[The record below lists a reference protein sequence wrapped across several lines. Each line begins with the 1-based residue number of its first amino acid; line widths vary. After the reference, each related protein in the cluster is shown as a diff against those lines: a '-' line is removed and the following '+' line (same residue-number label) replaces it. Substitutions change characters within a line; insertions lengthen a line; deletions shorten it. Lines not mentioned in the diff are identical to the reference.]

1 MNILVV
7 TEKYH
12 VTKIHNDGGARVVKL
27 LSSIPSVKLK
37 IADFSVADELNNG
50 MTHVYPFQ
58 NECRFERRIMNKNY
72 VSNIV
77 EKHSK
82 WSDLIIFIHCSMMFG
97 INKSEFPNTRFVLL
111 PMFTSKSY
119 LQSGESVPRSYIK
132 EENRILNLADKI
144 ITPSNLEKELIMNEG
159 ISKSKIVVIARGVQ
173 PNLNHLTRKV
183 VQDEGL
189 NCVCLGSIKP
199 QKNPVDT
206 VRLFNKIAEQKPN
219 SKLTF
224 IGPVQCETTYA
235 DLLNEIE
242 VSKFSESIIIKPPI
256 KPEILDERLQNFD
269 VHISTSKCETFGRA
283 IVETCVMGI
292 PNIILRPFNAAAE
305 LLQHRIGAHIIENI
319 DEFNENKWLNE
330 FSIEARSLSLLGLN
344 DIFSEDIE
352 RQRIISTITG
362 NYSTVVADF
371 DGTIYH
377 KNSPE
382 LTTRWV
388 QKISEFDCVI
398 ICSARDVFSLISKA
412 EEIGLRYDKIV
423 SYSGAVV
430 TTNHD
435 NHELISK
442 MTKLP
447 ENCDGVYFNNNLIQ
461 GKMRLKSDAK
471 VGEYRIEAYSDGK
484 YYLPW
489 STTKLRGAVLA
500 ISSNPEIGKVVSFGD
515 NVHDLPFIRYFG
527 GELVTSD

>member
-1 MNILVV
+1 M

-50 MTHVYPFQ
+50 VTHVYPIQ
-58 NECRFERRIMNKNY
+58 HECRFERRIMNKEY
-72 VSNIV
+72 ISKIV
-77 EKHSK
+77 EKYSQ
-82 WSDLIIFIHCSMMFG
+82 WSDVIIFVHCSMMFG
-97 INKSEFPNTRFVLL
+97 IDKNKFPNTRFVLL

-119 LQSGESVPRSYIK
+119 LQSGESIPKSYIT
-132 EENRILNLADKI
+132 EENRILNLADQI
-144 ITPSNLEKELIMNEG
+144 ITPSNLEKELIINEG
-159 ISKSKIVVIARGVQ
+159 VSKSKVVVIARGVQ
-173 PNLNHLTRKV
+173 KNLTHHTRKK
-183 VQDEGL
+183 VQEEGL

-206 VRLFNKIAEQKPN
+206 VRLFNKIAEQTPN

-224 IGPVQCETTYA
+224 IGPIQCKSTYD
-235 DLLNEIE
+235 DLLSEIE
-242 VSKFSESIIIKPPI
+242 VSKFSDSIIILPPI
-256 KPEILDERLQNFD
+256 SHEILDEKLSQFN
-269 VHISTSKCETFGRA
+269 VHISSSRCETFGRA

-305 LLQHRIGAHIIENI
+305 LLQHRIGVHVIENI
-319 DEFNENKWLNE
+319 DEFDEVKWLNE
-330 FSIEARSLSLLGLN
+330 FSIETRSLSLIGLK
-344 DIFSEDIE
+344 DIFSEEIE
-352 RQRIISTITG
+352 KQRIISTITG
-362 NYSTVVADF
+362 NYSAVVADF

-398 ICSARDVFSLISKA
+398 ICSARDVYSLISKA
-412 EEIGLRYDKIV
+412 KEIGLRYDKIV

-435 NHELISK
+435 NHELISQ

-447 ENCDGVYFNNNLIQ
+447 ENCDEVYFNNNLIQ

-471 VGEYRIEAYSDGK
+471 VGEYRVEAYSDGK

-500 ISSNPEIGKVVSFGD
+500 ISSNPKIGKVVSFGD